1 MPIDKENDLIT
12 SNCNIL
18 FWSDSILFELFSCFA
33 LSWIKGVAGSNI
45 IISSSFIDAFGF
57 SKELFMFDICS
68 IPEGSFWLQHYINFY
83 IRYIFILRLLH
94 PFFFFENLKTNF
106 K

>member
-1 MPIDKENDLIT
+1 VPIDNENDLIT

-18 FWSDSILFELFSCFA
+18 FWSDSILFELFSCLA

-94 PFFFFENLKTNF
+94 PFFFENLKTKF

>member
-1 MPIDKENDLIT
+1 MVFWPGPL
-12 SNCNIL
+12 L
-18 FWSDSILFELFSCFA
+18 FKLFSG
-33 LSWIKGVAGSNI
+33 LDISGIKGVAGSNI

-83 IRYIFILRLLH
+83 
-94 PFFFFENLKTNF
+94 
-106 K
+106 